1 VGEKRKSGHITRLD
15 VTAALASLRSLVSD
29 TLKTL
34 VPHPDQPNCSMSSE
48 DAQMVKVQ
56 LTALHRKT
64 QAEYHTLRDDIQRLV
79 AAAETKPLQLL
90 QDDLQELHVASTPCQ
105 GLHRMRPRLFCQPS
119 CRHTEPWESCP
130 NQIPTHMAQLQ
141 KPRSRNRPH
150 ILGADTPDI
159 TDTPGTPS
167 YSSALST
174 RRCHHP
180 SVRCW
185 RRVQDT
191 AGLSHP
197 HTQRGVTVASCGARC
212 DRLSAS
218 RARM

>member
-1 VGEKRKSGHITRLD
+1 MCESKPRVLIIDSN
-15 VTAALASLRSLVSD
+15 
-29 TLKTL
+29 LKTNL
-34 VPHPDQPNCSMSSE
+34 LENATKQPSYVRANLMCSKQTSHP
-48 DAQMVKVQ
+48 
-56 LTALHRKT
+56 
-64 QAEYHTLRDDIQRLV
+64 IF
-79 AAAETKPLQLL
+79 
-90 QDDLQELHVASTPCQ
+90 HVC
-105 GLHRMRPRLFCQPS
+105 GVLRLFYRFS
-119 CRHTEPWESCP
+119 
-130 NQIPTHMAQLQ
+130 THMAQLET
-141 KPRSRNRPH
+141 PRSQYRPH

-191 AGLSHP
+191 ALLSHP
-197 HTQRGVTVASCGARC
+197 RTQRGVTVASCGARC
-212 DRLSAS
+212 DRPSAS